1 MVENLSFSGIARLVG
16 CTLLYLVLTLLFSLL
31 EKNEKYFK
39 FNALIKQIIIG
50 ICFGIVSIFS
60 TVYGV
65 SAGSAVI
72 NVRDAGPLCAGFLF
86 GGFSGVVA
94 GVIGGT
100 FRWLASALISAEY
113 TTLACSLSTFLAGIF
128 SALMVKTIFDERHP
142 SALAGFGIGATMEVL
157 HMLLI
162 LVTNNYNITYA
173 FFFVQECTIP
183 MVLCNGIALF
193 GSIITYDVAKGNV
206 HKKRKKKRISEEFG
220 ISLLIVVVVA
230 LIFTSFF
237 TQRIVYEVSTVATA
251 YIKEVIAYLVAFME
265 VLIYTALFILIYQ
278 LIRKK
283 IVVNLQHVN
292 KDLKKIQHGELDTY
306 VDVRAYAEFSEL
318 SDYIND
324 TVNTLKLFINEAENR
339 VKQELELATKIQYS
353 SLPHTFPKRD
363 DIELYASMKPAK
375 EVGGDFY
382 DFYMIDSYNYV
393 FLIADVSGKGFPA
406 ALFMMTAK
414 TMLKDL
420 MERGYS
426 TDEAF
431 VKANERLYKSND
443 AEMFLTSWM
452 GKLDLRTGKITYSN
466 AGHNHPIVIRNDGTV
481 EYLVTKPNF
490 VLAGMDGI
498 KYSSYELTLNKG
510 DMLYLYTDGVTE
522 ATAVAHERKILYGDD
537 RLLDIARKLK
547 NEAPETFC
555 KTILQE
561 VMDFTGSEPQADD
574 ITMLAIRFNDTM
586 DISDLADS
594 NEED

>member
-1 MVENLSFSGIARLVG
+1 
-16 CTLLYLVLTLLFSLL
+16 
-31 EKNEKYFK
+31 
-39 FNALIKQIIIG
+39 
-50 ICFGIVSIFS
+50 
-60 TVYGV
+60 
-65 SAGSAVI
+65 
-72 NVRDAGPLCAGFLF
+72 
-86 GGFSGVVA
+86 
-94 GVIGGT
+94 
-100 FRWLASALISAEY
+100 
-113 TTLACSLSTFLAGIF
+113 
-128 SALMVKTIFDERHP
+128 
-142 SALAGFGIGATMEVL
+142 
-157 HMLLI
+157 
-162 LVTNNYNITYA
+162 
-173 FFFVQECTIP
+173 
-183 MVLCNGIALF
+183 
-193 GSIITYDVAKGNV
+193 
-206 HKKRKKKRISEEFG
+206 
-220 ISLLIVVVVA
+220 
-230 LIFTSFF
+230 
-237 TQRIVYEVSTVATA
+237 
-251 YIKEVIAYLVAFME
+251 
-265 VLIYTALFILIYQ
+265 
-278 LIRKK
+278 
-283 IVVNLQHVN
+283 
-292 KDLKKIQHGELDTY
+292 
-306 VDVRAYAEFSEL
+306 
-318 SDYIND
+318 
-324 TVNTLKLFINEAENR
+324 
-339 VKQELELATKIQYS
+339 
-353 SLPHTFPKRD
+353 
-363 DIELYASMKPAK
+363 MKPAK

-498 KYSSYELTLNKG
+498 KYNSYELTLNKG